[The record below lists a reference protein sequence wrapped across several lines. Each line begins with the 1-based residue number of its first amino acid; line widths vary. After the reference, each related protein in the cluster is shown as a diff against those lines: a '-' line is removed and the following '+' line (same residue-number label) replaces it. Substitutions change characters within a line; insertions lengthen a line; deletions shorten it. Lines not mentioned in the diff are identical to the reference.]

1 MLSHPIPVAPHQP
14 PFREAGMVR
23 FRPNGPA
30 HQAFEADSEEGKQLF
45 YWSPLVMAHLPIHGT
60 HAVVVVPA

>member
-1 MLSHPIPVAPHQP
+1 MLSPHIPASPQP
-14 PFREAGMVR
+14 PFRDAGTVR

-30 HQAFEADSEEGKQLF
+30 HQAFESDTEEGTRMF

-60 HAVVVVPA
+60 HAVVVPA